1 MSRCEVIENVDG
13 TRTPRQCFAEA
24 PYEARPTRGGAF
36 MCCREHARQLHADG
50 VTLGCDGCG
59 ADVGEEVPWK
69 GAPLC
74 VECSEEASREFNQE
88 ARAEAARG
96 C

>member
-13 TRTPRQCFAEA
+13 THAPRRCSAEA
-24 PYEARPTRGGAF
+24 LYEARPSRGDWF

-74 VECSEEASREFNQE
+74 AECAAEADKEFTEEARG
-88 ARAEAARG
+88 EAARG